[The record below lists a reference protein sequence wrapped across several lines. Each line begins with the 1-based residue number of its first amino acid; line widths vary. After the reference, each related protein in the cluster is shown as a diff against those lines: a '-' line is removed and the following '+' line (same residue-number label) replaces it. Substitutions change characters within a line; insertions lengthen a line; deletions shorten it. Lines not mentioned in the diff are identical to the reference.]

1 MMVVMLS
8 LLLSLSFVSAAAFNH
23 RYQGPSDQSS
33 ASYYK
38 VNYGSGYYNQN
49 GDYQYYTVNQ
59 AQKPT
64 FKGSYGNYR
73 QVMYANGDYK
83 PSQYFVDYPESFN
96 KPYFSGGSGGYYG
109 GYGLGSYG
117 LGGFGGYGSYGY
129 SGFGLGYTG
138 YGYGS
143 GYNSFPGYSSRSYG
157 VNFYPSYDYS
167 YGGCS
172 YGC

>member
-1 MMVVMLS
+1 MVVMLS

-96 KPYFSGGSGGYYG
+96 KPYFSGGSGLGYYG
-109 GYGLGSYG
+109 GYGIGSYY
-117 LGGFGGYGSYGY
+117 GGYGGYGGYAGY
-129 SGFGLGYTG
+129 SGFGIGISRYSPSYSYNA
-138 YGYGS
+138 YGLNY
-143 GYNSFPGYSSRSYG
+143 
-157 VNFYPSYDYS
+157 YPSYSYS

-172 YGC
+172 FGC